1 MYDKEVAKE
10 IVSQM
15 LTAVARVQRRAAGI
29 TSANDFVTSEEG
41 IDKFDA
47 IAMMLIALGESCKNL
62 DKVTSGQL
70 LPNYP
75 QVDWKGVMG
84 LRDIMSHHYFDAN
97 AEAIFTVCKKH
108 IPAMKPVLETILK
121 ELP

>member
-1 MYDKEVAKE
+1 MYDREVAKE
-10 IVSQM
+10 IVTQM
-15 LTAVARVQRRAAGI
+15 LTAVDRIQRRASGI

-41 IDKFDA
+41 IDRFDA
-47 IAMMLIALGESCKNL
+47 IGMMLIALGESCKNL
-62 DKVTSGQL
+62 DKVTNGQL

-97 AEAIFTVCKKH
+97 AEAIFGVCKKH
-108 IPAMKPVLETILK
+108 IPALKPAIETILR
-121 ELP
+121 EFD

>member
-1 MYDKEVAKE
+1 MYDREVAKE
-10 IVSQM
+10 ILAQM
-15 LTAVARVQRRAAGI
+15 LTAVDRIQRRASGI

-47 IAMMLIALGESCKNL
+47 IGMMLIALGESCKNL
-62 DKVTSGQL
+62 DKVTKGEV
-70 LPNYP
+70 LPEYP

-97 AEAIFTVCKKH
+97 AEAIFGVCKKR
-108 IPAMKPVLETILK
+108 IPALKAVLETMLQ
-121 ELP
+121 ELN